1 MQNDKLKSILIF
13 VGSLVLL
20 FLVATSP
27 KVQRENVLT
36 AATTARDSVAPEKTA
51 SNAPDYA
58 GIVSRNTSFFDLMRQ
73 CGLDP
78 PSINWI
84 QKAVRNVYDFRR
96 IYPGQ
101 HYEVYAAD
109 DGSIEKMKFS
119 VSDES
124 YIHIDIKDGEISA
137 EKKDYEFTTNLET
150 ASGVIT
156 SSLYEALD
164 KAGTPSELGNALA
177 DNIFAWDVD
186 FHHDIQK
193 GDYYRMIY
201 EEKVRF
207 DGLKKTGNIIAAE
220 LFAGGKSH
228 YAFLFPDESGRPDY
242 FDENGKSL
250 RKQLIKAPL
259 PLFRVSSG
267 FSHRRFHPVLHHW
280 APHLGVDYAAPW
292 GTPVMASGDGTVLVA
307 ARTYANGNYIKIR
320 HANNYVTYYL
330 HLSRFAKGVFPGA
343 RVSQSQVIGYV
354 GATGFATGPHLD
366 YRVTKNG
373 VFVNPRTISLP
384 PANPITRASIAA
396 FIDLRDRH
404 LARLSGINVD
414 AGAEAPVASSAVP
427 VPQPRGAAGSSLGT
441 RTPYAAPR

>member
-1 MQNDKLKSILIF
+1 MQNDTLKSVLIF

-27 KVQRENVLT
+27 KIQREGT
-36 AATTARDSVAPEKTA
+36 RTTASTPRDSAVAKAA

-58 GIVSRNTSFFDLMRQ
+58 GIVGRNTSFFDLMRQ

-78 PSINWI
+78 PSIDWI

-137 EKKDYEFTTNLET
+137 EKKDYEFTSSLNT

-164 KAGTPSELGNALA
+164 KSGTPVELGNALA
-177 DNIFAWDVD
+177 NNIFAWDVD

-193 GDYYRMIY
+193 GDYFRIIY
-201 EEKVRF
+201 EEKVRY

-220 LFAGGKSH
+220 LYAGGKSH
-228 YAFLFPDESGRPDY
+228 YAFLYPDEHGRPDY
-242 FDENGKSL
+242 FDETGKSL

-259 PLFRVSSG
+259 PLFRISSG
-267 FSHRRFHPVLHHW
+267 FSFHRFHPVLHHW
-280 APHLGVDYAAPW
+280 APHLGVDYAAPY
-292 GTPVMASGDGTVLVA
+292 GTPVMAAGDGTVLEA
-307 ARTYANGNYIKIR
+307 GRTYANGNFVKIR
-320 HANNYVTYYL
+320 HANDYVTYYL
-330 HLSRFAKGVFPGA
+330 HLSRFAKGVSRGA

-354 GATGFATGPHLD
+354 GATGLATGPHLD
-366 YRVTKNG
+366 YRVAKNG

-384 PANPITRASIAA
+384 PANPISRTEMAA

-404 LARLSGINVD
+404 LAKLSSISV
-414 AGAEAPVASSAVP
+414 AEGAEAPVASSAVP
-427 VPQPRGAAGSSLGT
+427 GPMPRGAGSLPGMQ
-441 RTPYAAPR
+441 TPYVAPR

>member
-1 MQNDKLKSILIF
+1 MQNDTLKSVLIF
-13 VGSLVLL
+13 VGVLVLL

-27 KVQRENVLT
+27 KIQRESVFT
-36 AATTARDSVAPEKTA
+36 AASPPRDSVATKPA

-58 GIVSRNTSFFDLMRQ
+58 GIVGRNTSFFDLMRQ

-78 PSINWI
+78 PSIKWI
-84 QKAVRNVYDFRR
+84 ETAVRNVYDFRR

-137 EKKDYEFTTNLET
+137 EKKDYDFTTNLNI

-164 KAGTPSELGNALA
+164 KSGTPSDVGDALVG
-177 DNIFAWDVD
+177 IFSWDID

-193 GDYYRMIY
+193 GDYFRMIY

-207 DGLKKTGNIIAAE
+207 DGLKKAGRIMAAE
-220 LFAGGKSH
+220 LFAEGKSH
-228 YAFLFPDESGRPDY
+228 YAFLFPNDEGKPDY
-242 FDENGKSL
+242 FDETGKSL
-250 RKQLIKAPL
+250 RKQLLKAPL
-259 PLFRVSSG
+259 PFTRISSG
-267 FSHRRFHPVLHHW
+267 FSHRRFHPVLHHY

-292 GTPVMASGDGTVLVA
+292 GTPVMAAGDGTVLVT

-320 HANNYVTYYL
+320 HFNEYVTYYL
-330 HLSRFAKGVFPGA
+330 HLSRFARGVFPGA
-343 RVSQSQVIGYV
+343 HVSQGQVIGYV
-354 GATGFATGPHLD
+354 GMTGIATGPHLD
-366 YRVTKNG
+366 YRVTKNDA
-373 VFVNPRTISLP
+373 FVNPRTLSLP
-384 PANPITRASIAA
+384 PANPITRANIAA

-404 LARLSGINVD
+404 LARLSGISTD
-414 AGAEAPVASSAVP
+414 AGGRASVASGAVP
-427 VPQPRGAAGSSLGT
+427 GPEPRGAGSLPGIQ
-441 RTPYAAPR
+441 TPYVAPR